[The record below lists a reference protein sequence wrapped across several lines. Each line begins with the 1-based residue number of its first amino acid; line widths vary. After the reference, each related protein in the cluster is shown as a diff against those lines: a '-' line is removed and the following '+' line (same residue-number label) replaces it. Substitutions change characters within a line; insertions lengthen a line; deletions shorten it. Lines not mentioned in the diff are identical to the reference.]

1 MDRLSIY
8 IWNIR
13 LFLNPLDIQE
23 HGRSQRRAGHRD
35 DPGPHRLL
43 QQPVKQVIL
52 CGKYRE
58 KIYGNVGQDGR
69 LHRPIFFINITERHA
84 HQESIEHLYHI
95 HMQERKYR

>member
-58 KIYGNVGQDGR
+58 KIYGMWAKMGAFTD
-69 LHRPIFFINITERHA
+69 PYF
-84 HQESIEHLYHI
+84 S
-95 HMQERKYR
+95 